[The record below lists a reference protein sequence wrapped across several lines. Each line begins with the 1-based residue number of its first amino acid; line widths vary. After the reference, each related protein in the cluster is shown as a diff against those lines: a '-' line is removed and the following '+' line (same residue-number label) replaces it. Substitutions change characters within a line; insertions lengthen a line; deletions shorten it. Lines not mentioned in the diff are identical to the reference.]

1 MVRPLHALEWIRAQ
15 QYQCKAL
22 SWHRIN
28 SLQDI
33 KLTVWF
39 LDSQEGSYFIKNV
52 FLPKS
57 QNIRISPDRLW
68 KPDILLYNSASADFY
83 GAYQRFDLFSKLGI
97 TFTFQLFD
105 SLQWWNCWTNSS
117 RNLSIHLQGWKK
129 RSLVFWNILLV
140 QVDMTWFP
148 FDEQICD
155 LKFGTWT
162 NHESLVIKSNL

>member
-1 MVRPLHALEWIRAQ
+1 MTPYKFFQ
-15 QYQCKAL
+15 F
-22 SWHRIN
+22 
-28 SLQDI
+28 DI
-33 KLTVWF
+33 KLTVGF
-39 LDSQEGSYFIKNV
+39 LDSQHQGPTSLKMCL
-52 FLPKS
+52 LPKS

-105 SLQWWNCWTNSS
+105 SLQWWNCWTNSP

-162 NHESLVIKSNL
+162 NHESLVLKSNL